1 MGQGRTYSAICFF
14 LTTWE
19 TMNNSKNSTGRVL
32 IVDDDE
38 DFLTLLEK
46 VISRKC
52 KCEVRLSAS
61 GLKAMEIIASWQPD
75 VVLSDIMMPD
85 LNGLEL
91 LQRISEFDS
100 TITTLIMTGY
110 GTIEMAVTALK
121 DGAYDFYQ
129 KPFDNEEIV
138 GAIGRALE
146 RTLLLRENKYLQQR
160 LNRPL
165 SKMGFV
171 GESKPMIQTIELL
184 SRLADSSATVLI
196 RGESGTGKEV
206 AARAIHELSPRSD
219 REMITVNCPALP
231 EHILESELFGYV
243 QGAFTGAEKAKD
255 GLFLEANGS
264 TILLDEIADI
274 PVSVQTK
281 LLRVLQEKE
290 IQPLGQ
296 TRTKKVDV
304 RVLASTNQN
313 LEEKIA
319 GGDFREDLF
328 YRLNVVQVTLPTLAE
343 RQEDIP
349 LLAHHFLDEFSLEYG
364 RKGLEFTPE
373 ALQFLMEKEWKGNVR
388 QLRNTINR
396 GTLLCCDQFISP
408 KDFVTSTQ
416 PTQVLRDESAVDNL
430 LLEEKYKEAK
440 EKTVQRFTSAYLIH
454 ALKKHAGNVSTAAK
468 WSGMDRQAFQRL
480 MRKYSIMSGDFRET
494 S

>member
-1 MGQGRTYSAICFF
+1 MKDREI
-14 LTTWE
+14 
-19 TMNNSKNSTGRVL
+19 STRRVL

-38 DFLTLLEK
+38 DFLILLEK

-52 KCEVRLSAS
+52 NCEVTLSAS
-61 GLKAMEIIASWQPD
+61 GLKAMEIITRWRPD

-85 LNGLEL
+85 LNGIDL
-91 LQRISEFDS
+91 LQRITEFDP

-110 GTIEMAVTALK
+110 GTIEMAVKALK

-129 KPFDNEEIV
+129 KPFNNDEII
-138 GAIGRALE
+138 GAILRALE

-160 LNRPL
+160 LNKPL
-165 SKMGFV
+165 SKTGFV
-171 GESKPMIQTIELL
+171 GESKAITQTVELL

-206 AARAIHELSPRSD
+206 AARAIHALSPRSD
-219 REMITVNCPALP
+219 NEMITVNCPALP

-243 QGAFTGAEKAKD
+243 KGAFTGADQAKD

-296 TRTKKVDV
+296 TRTTKVDV

-319 GGDFREDLF
+319 RGEFREDLF
-328 YRLNVVQVTLPTLAE
+328 YRLNVVQITLPTLAE
-343 RQEDIP
+343 LHEDIP
-349 LLAHHFLDEFSLEYG
+349 LLAHHFLKEFSLEYD
-364 RKGLEFTPE
+364 RKGLEFAPE
-373 ALQFLMEKEWKGNVR
+373 ALQYLMQKKWKGNVR

-396 GTLLCCDQFISP
+396 ATLLCRDQFITP
-408 KDFVTSTQ
+408 NDFVTSIETIQ
-416 PTQVLRDESAVDNL
+416 PSWDESAVDTL
-430 LLEEKYKEAK
+430 LFAEGYKAAK
-440 EKTVQRFTSAYLIH
+440 EKTMQRFTSAYLNH
-454 ALKKHAGNVSTAAK
+454 ALKKSAGNVSTAARE
-468 WSGMDRQAFQRL
+468 SGMDRQAFQRL
-480 MRKYSIMSGDFRET
+480 MRRYNIVSGDFRTT